1 MPASL
6 RMELFVSDLPR
17 SVDFYR
23 SVLGFEVEQHEED
36 YASVRDGSAVLGLV
50 PVTNLP
56 ESDCPGFTQE
66 RLAGDR
72 GAGVEIVVEVDDLSA
87 AAARVTAAGYPMSEP
102 QQRRPWGLTDFR
114 LFDPD
119 GYYLRITHHAPGD

>member
-1 MPASL
+1 MAASL
-6 RMELFVSDLPR
+6 RMELFVSDLLR

-23 SVLGFEVEQHEED
+23 SVLGFEVERQQTD
-36 YASVRDGSAVLGLV
+36 YASVRDGSVVLGLV

-56 ESDCPGFTQE
+56 ESDGPGFTQAQ
-66 RLAGDR
+66 LAGDR
-72 GAGVEIVVEVDDLSA
+72 GAGVEVVLEVDNLA
-87 AAARVTAAGYPMSEP
+87 ATAARVTAAGYPMSEP

-119 GYYLRITHHAPGD
+119 GYYLRITDRPQDD

>member
-1 MPASL
+1 MVTSL

-17 SVDFYR
+17 SVEFYR
-23 SVLGFEVEQHEED
+23 SVLGFEVEGHGED
-36 YASVRDGSAVLGLV
+36 YASVRDGNVVLGLA
-50 PVTNLP
+50 PAANLP
-56 ESDCPGFTQE
+56 ESDGPGFTQA

-72 GAGVEIVVEVDDLSA
+72 GTGVEIVLEVDDLSA

-114 LFDPD
+114 LSDPD
-119 GYYLRITHHAPGD
+119 GYYLRITDHPQDD

>member
-1 MPASL
+1 MAASL
-6 RMELFVSDLPR
+6 RVELFVSDLPR

-23 SVLGFEVEQHEED
+23 SILGFEIERHQKD
-36 YASVRDGSAVLGLV
+36 YASVRDGGVVLGLV

-56 ESDCPGFTQE
+56 ESDGPGFTQAK
-66 RLAGDR
+66 LAGYR
-72 GAGVEIVVEVDDLSA
+72 GAGVEIVLEVDDLSA
-87 AAARVTAAGYPMSEP
+87 TAARVAAAGYPMSEP

-119 GYYLRITHHAPGD
+119 GYYLRVTHHPQDD

>member
-1 MPASL
+1 MATSL

-23 SVLGFEVEQHEED
+23 SVLGFEVERHQED
-36 YASVRDGSAVLGLV
+36 YASLRDGSVVLGLV

-56 ESDCPGFTQE
+56 ESGGPGFTRA

-72 GAGVEIVVEVDDLSA
+72 GAGVEVVLEVDDLSA

-114 LFDPD
+114 LVDPD
-119 GYYLRITHHAPGD
+119 GYYLRITHHPQDD

>member
-1 MPASL
+1 MAASL
-6 RMELFVSDLPR
+6 RVELFVSDLPR

-23 SVLGFEVEQHEED
+23 SVLGFEVERHQD
-36 YASVRDGSAVLGLV
+36 GYASVRDGDAVLGLV

-56 ESDCPGFTQE
+56 ESDGPGFTQDQ
-66 RLAGDR
+66 LAGYR
-72 GAGVEIVVEVDDLSA
+72 GAGVEIVLEVDDLSA
-87 AAARVTAAGYPMSEP
+87 TAAQVTAAGYPMSEP

-119 GYYLRITHHAPGD
+119 GYYVRVTHHSQDD

>member
-1 MPASL
+1 MAASL
-6 RMELFVSDLPR
+6 RMELFVSDLLR

-23 SVLGFEVEQHEED
+23 SVLGFEVERQQTD
-36 YASVRDGSAVLGLV
+36 YASVRDGSVVLGLV

-56 ESDCPGFTQE
+56 ESDGPGFTQAQ
-66 RLAGDR
+66 LAGDR
-72 GAGVEIVVEVDDLSA
+72 GAGVEVVLEVDDLA
-87 AAARVTAAGYPMSEP
+87 ATAARVTAAGYPMSEP

-119 GYYLRITHHAPGD
+119 GYYLRITDRPQDD

>member
-1 MPASL
+1 MAASL

-23 SVLGFEVEQHEED
+23 SVLGFEIERHQKD
-36 YASVRDGSAVLGLV
+36 YASVREGSVVLGLV
-50 PVTNLP
+50 PVTKLP
-56 ESDCPGFTQE
+56 ESDGPGFTQAK
-66 RLAGDR
+66 LAGDR
-72 GAGVEIVVEVDDLSA
+72 GAGVEIVLEVDDLSA
-87 AAARVTAAGYPMSEP
+87 TAARVTAAGYPMSEP

-119 GYYLRITHHAPGD
+119 GYYLRVTHHPQDD